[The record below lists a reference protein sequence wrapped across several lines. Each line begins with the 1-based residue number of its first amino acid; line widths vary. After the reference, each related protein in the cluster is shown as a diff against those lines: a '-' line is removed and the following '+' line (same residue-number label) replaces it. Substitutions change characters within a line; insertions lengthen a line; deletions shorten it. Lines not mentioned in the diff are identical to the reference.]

1 VRRERQVCG
10 ADADLREAAGA
21 GGSDSPAILRESL
34 QHFEGAREGN
44 NAAGVF
50 DFAALDLAILCCR
63 IGAGE
68 EFANGGDAG
77 ASVGLADDFFGDEAV
92 LVGPDGPDA
101 GDGGRGVDQD
111 AVQVEEDA
119 AAVNFHLSM
128 IPSSATEF
136 LAVAPRNV
144 GADVVRRGAVAS
156 YRTPKLVCCG
166 DYAFRINMKRKLQV
180 MKFGGTSVGDAGCI
194 ARSARIVA
202 EAGQGNAVVAVV
214 SAMSGVT
221 NRLVEA
227 ANRAGN
233 GDREAGTALIGEL
246 RRQHETALASIV
258 SDPKKR
264 EGVAGALNEI
274 LAEGQRLLDG
284 TALLRE
290 LTARALDA
298 ISSLGERLCA
308 PIFAAALAQLGVK
321 SRAIAAT
328 ELIVTDTFH
337 GGAEP
342 RMDLTRACCESAL
355 RPLLNDS
362 CVPVATGFIGATADG
377 VLTTLGRGGSDYSA
391 TILGAALGV
400 DEVIIW
406 TDVDGVLTA
415 DPRLV
420 PDART
425 IPEISYREA
434 AELAYFGAKVLHPKT
449 LRTVMP
455 AGIPVWIRNSFAPE
469 RPGTKISQQ
478 GRSIGGGVKALTAIR
493 DVALISVGGP
503 GIVGVPDVVGR
514 TFSTTA
520 ELRANV
526 LLISQSSSQNDICF
540 IVAAADAQR
549 TVEALRREF
558 ASDLSH
564 EVVEHIT
571 VDPKIAIV
579 AVVGENMR
587 GTRGMAGRTF
597 AAMGRDNVNI
607 IAIAQG
613 SSETNISFV
622 VEDSAMKQ
630 ALLSAHKEFGLG
642 A

>member
-1 VRRERQVCG
+1 
-10 ADADLREAAGA
+10 
-21 GGSDSPAILRESL
+21 
-34 QHFEGAREGN
+34 
-44 NAAGVF
+44 
-50 DFAALDLAILCCR
+50 
-63 IGAGE
+63 
-68 EFANGGDAG
+68 
-77 ASVGLADDFFGDEAV
+77 
-92 LVGPDGPDA
+92 
-101 GDGGRGVDQD
+101 
-111 AVQVEEDA
+111 
-119 AAVNFHLSM
+119 
-128 IPSSATEF
+128 
-136 LAVAPRNV
+136 
-144 GADVVRRGAVAS
+144 
-156 YRTPKLVCCG
+156 
-166 DYAFRINMKRKLQV
+166 MKRKLQV